1 MEIEMKEIK
10 PPVLNYLGRWVN
22 SYDKARAIGEFTF
35 FVDNGELFMTVTG
48 SKTGNCPGEWGAA
61 PVQVYSYSP
70 DMANVV
76 AFRAQFELE
85 DMQAFLAMN
94 DNKGLLIIAGYF
106 TYKKNKRG
114 SDFFVREFF
123 SKCNP

>member
-1 MEIEMKEIK
+1 MEIEKKEIK
-10 PPVLNYLGRWVN
+10 PPVLNYLGKWVN
-22 SYDKARAIGEFTF
+22 SYDKARVIGDVTF
-35 FVDNGELFMTVTG
+35 FVNNGELFMAATG
-48 SKTGNCPGEWGAA
+48 SETGYRPGEWKAV
-61 PVQVYSYSP
+61 PVQFYSYSP
-70 DMANVV
+70 DAADVV

-85 DMQAFLAMN
+85 DMCAFLAMN

-106 TYKKNKRG
+106 SYKKNEGR